1 MPFQVI
7 KALLFVNTCIFY
19 FFFKGNIFKAKLGSF
34 LSTFGRTLGMDIL
47 YLDNSLV
54 DVDYH

>member
-7 KALLFVNTCIFY
+7 KALLFVNTCIF

>member
-7 KALLFVNTCIFY
+7 KALLFVNTC